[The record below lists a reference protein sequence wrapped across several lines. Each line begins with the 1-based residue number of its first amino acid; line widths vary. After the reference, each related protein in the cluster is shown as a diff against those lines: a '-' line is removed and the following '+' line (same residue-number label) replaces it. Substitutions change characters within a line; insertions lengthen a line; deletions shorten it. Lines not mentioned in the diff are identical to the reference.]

1 MNRENA
7 WTTYEEADIKAL
19 EGLCKEYK
27 DFLSNGKTER
37 ECVAQSIELA
47 KKAGYQDLEELIKN
61 QTPLKAGN
69 KVYRTWMEKTIALF
83 QIGEDAIE
91 DGLNIL
97 GAHIDSPRLD
107 LKQNPLYE
115 DTEMAL
121 LDTHYYGGVKKYQWV
136 TLPMA
141 LHGVVVKKDGT
152 KVNICIGEKDED
164 PVVGITDLLIHLSG
178 KQMQKKAAEVIEGEN
193 LDILIGSRPL
203 KDLPD
208 DQKKEAV
215 KQNKSKMFVVTKI
228 DDENANFYN
237 VLTELKTVFGPTVCP
252 VVVPV
257 IENEKIAS
265 YVNLIEMKA
274 YKYDDKGNT
283 IETEMPEI
291 EKMTYRI
298 DGLLEAVSEA
308 VAETDEALMEKFFEG
323 EPFTQKELIDGIH
336 NGMNNGIITPVVC
349 TSAVN
354 LSGID
359 MLLKE
364 IALLIPSADESEPV
378 EAALGDDLIQI
389 KCTTEEPLSAFVFKT
404 VADPFIGKVSYIK
417 VMSGILKADSTVF
430 NSSTGENEK
439 IGKLYFMKGKQQTE
453 TSEATAGDIVTAVK
467 INASTFDTLCTPERK
482 VLFEKL
488 SLPVP
493 CYSMAVCSAQG
504 DESKIST
511 GIQRILDEDKTL
523 KYEQNESTKE
533 QILSGLGEQ
542 HLEVTVSKLKNK
554 FGVDIE
560 LKEPKIAYKETIRR
574 KVKAEGKYKKQTGGH
589 GQYGHVWIEFE
600 PCVSDSLIFEEKVFG
615 GAVPKNYFP
624 AVEKGLQES
633 VKKGVLAGC
642 PVVGLKA
649 ILVDGSYHPV
659 DSSEMAFKT
668 AASLAYK
675 EGLKQAEPVML
686 EPIGNL
692 KAAVPD
698 ENTGDVMGELNKRR
712 GRVLGMEPYEEG
724 MTEISAEV
732 PMREMHSFT
741 MYLKQV
747 TRGMGSFTFDFL
759 RYEQLPA
766 NLVAEVITESIQE

>member
-1 MNRENA
+1 MQIVEIINKIQYNIKCVIVQFDKRSE
-7 WTTYEEADIKAL
+7 TTMKRIKNITLAGHNGSGKTSLAEALLYKAGASVRLGKTTDGTTIMDFDPEEVKRKISIGCSAAAFVYEDIKV
-19 EGLCKEYK
+19 
-27 DFLSNGKTER
+27 N
-37 ECVAQSIELA
+37 
-47 KKAGYQDLEELIKN
+47 
-61 QTPLKAGN
+61 
-69 KVYRTWMEKTIALF
+69 
-83 QIGEDAIE
+83 
-91 DGLNIL
+91 
-97 GAHIDSPRLD
+97 
-107 LKQNPLYE
+107 
-115 DTEMAL
+115 L
-121 LDTHYYGGVKKYQWV
+121 LDTPGLFDFAGEMIQGISAADTVMITVSAKSGVKV
-136 TLPMA
+136 
-141 LHGVVVKKDGT
+141 GT
-152 KVNICIGEKDED
+152 K
-164 PVVGITDLLIHLSG
+164 
-178 KQMQKKAAEVIEGEN
+178 KAY
-193 LDILIGSRPL
+193 
-203 KDLPD
+203 
-208 DQKKEAV
+208 KEAV

-467 INASTFDTLCTPERK
+467 INASTFDTLCSPERK

-600 PCVSDSLIFEEKVFG
+600 PCVSDRLYS
-615 GAVPKNYFP
+615 
-624 AVEKGLQES
+624 
-633 VKKGVLAGC
+633 KK
-642 PVVGLKA
+642 K
-649 ILVDGSYHPV
+649 Y
-659 DSSEMAFKT
+659 
-668 AASLAYK
+668 
-675 EGLKQAEPVML
+675 
-686 EPIGNL
+686 
-692 KAAVPD
+692 
-698 ENTGDVMGELNKRR
+698 
-712 GRVLGMEPYEEG
+712 
-724 MTEISAEV
+724 SAEQC
-732 PMREMHSFT
+732 
-741 MYLKQV
+741 LK
-747 TRGMGSFTFDFL
+747 TTSL
-759 RYEQLPA
+759 RLKKDCRNP
-766 NLVAEVITESIQE
+766 